1 MNSVLAHILI
11 LWAVLGV
18 TLGVTLMLHR
28 RGTLGRLP
36 YAGVFGFVGAAF
48 GVVIGMTTFFASQH
62 YADVRAAAEREATAL
77 GDVAALTG
85 SFKPAEGLLI
95 REQLY
100 CYATDVIDLEWP
112 RNSDVG
118 SPAVEGRQRALYVL
132 LLRVG
137 HQNPKPDSWYSRAL
151 NSSFDAGDQHQSRLL
166 LSSPQI
172 PIPLWILIY
181 LGAAIILLFTFFFHL
196 ETRRQLIGMHVAV
209 IFMLTAVVG
218 VLAGLDSPTEGPF
231 GLKPHAMSS
240 VRALL
245 VQDVPPAARANPAT
259 YCQKLP
265 VPKRE
270 PSVLR
275 STQ

>member
-18 TLGVTLMLHR
+18 TLGAMVMLHR

-62 YADVRAAAEREATAL
+62 FADVRTAAEHEATAL

-100 CYATDVIDLEWP
+100 CYATDVIDIEWS
-112 RNSDVG
+112 RNSDDT

-151 NSSFDAGDQHQSRLL
+151 NSAFDAGDEHQNRLL

-172 PIPLWILIY
+172 PVPLWILIY
-181 LGAAIILLFTFFFHL
+181 VGAALILLFTFFFHL
-196 ETRRQLIGMHVAV
+196 EGRRQLIGMHVAV
-209 IFMLTAVVG
+209 IVMLTAVVG

-240 VRALL
+240 VRTLL
-245 VQDVPPAARANPAT
+245 AQDVPPAARANPTA
-259 YCQKLP
+259 YCAKLP
-265 VPKRE
+265 TPTRE
-270 PSVLR
+270 PKAL
-275 STQ
+275 QAKQ

>member
-1 MNSVLAHILI
+1 MNPVLAHILI

-18 TLGVTLMLHR
+18 TLAATMTLHR
-28 RGTLGRLP
+28 RGSLGRLP

-95 REQLY
+95 RDQLY
-100 CYATDVIDLEWP
+100 CYATDVIDIEWGTS
-112 RNSDVG
+112 SDVG
-118 SPAVEGRQRALYVL
+118 SPVVQGRQRALYVL

-151 NSSFDAGDQHQSRLL
+151 NSAFDAGDQRQSRLL
-166 LSSPQI
+166 LSSAQI
-172 PIPLWILIY
+172 PVPLWILIY
-181 LGAAIILLFTFFFHL
+181 LGAAIILTFTFFFHL
-196 ETRRQLIGMHVAV
+196 DGRRQLIGMHVAV
-209 IFMLTAVVG
+209 ILMLTAVVG

-231 GLKPHAMSS
+231 GLKPHAMTT
-240 VRALL
+240 VQELL
-245 VQDVPPAARANPAT
+245 GEDVPPAARANPT
-259 YCQKLP
+259 VYCQKLP